1 MKVWKTFAQS
11 KKARIIC
18 FALAG
23 ALLVASAVGLWRS
36 FSAPGEVEISGASY
50 EHKGQFDYVVY
61 LKPNS
66 LYGEF
71 ILPKE
76 EPEEAEEAEEP
87 PLVFFRDI
95 MEDVKLAFSY
105 KFDCSEP
112 TTSITND
119 VVVTIIA
126 ENPGM
131 WQKEMKQVEESHR
144 GKEFREAFTLRLNS
158 LDKVVDDIE
167 EEIGV
172 TSAKR
177 EFIIRAVV
185 HTTAGTVSGVTIE
198 DDFSHEITAILK
210 EKTLELKG
218 DLKGS
223 DTGSEEGVK
232 YEEEG
237 WFDYEVY
244 LKHNRLYG
252 AVVLRSEPLPVAEPP
267 PSPPPPPQTLGPG
280 LVYFPKI
287 IDSIKAS
294 FSYQFDC
301 DKPVREQSKEVE
313 LNVIIENPDKWS
325 KSLVLVPKTEKTGDF
340 TISFPIDLDYL
351 NEVSDAIAS
360 ETGAGG
366 ASNFNIKANV
376 HAVARTDLGTVDEVY
391 SQSLEGKL
399 EGNTLTFGEELSQS
413 QSGSIGGVTTPTASE
428 KGGWKT
434 PWLAG
439 LVVALVALGYFGWNQ
454 TQLKV
459 AGVSEVEAE
468 AIRAKKKY
476 KQVIVDVEELPSV
489 KPNEMVIPIGS
500 VDDLARIADDL
511 VKPVLHQVEAGRHI
525 YCIVDG
531 AVRYQYLLGEDNE
544 EKIGN

>member
-1 MKVWKTFAQS
+1 
-11 KKARIIC
+11 
-18 FALAG
+18 
-23 ALLVASAVGLWRS
+23 VASAVGLWYS
-36 FSAPGEVEISGASY
+36 FSAAREAEVPTASY
-50 EHKGQFDYVVY
+50 EHSGKFDYTVY

-71 ILPKE
+71 IP
-76 EPEEAEEAEEP
+76 PEEEEETEEETEEEIP
-87 PLVFFRDI
+87 MVFFRDI
-95 MEDVKLAFSY
+95 MEDVELAFSY

-131 WQKEMKQVEESHR
+131 WQKEMRQLEESHR
-144 GKEFREAFTLRLNS
+144 GKEFREAFTLHLSS

-167 EEIGV
+167 EDIGV
-172 TSAKR
+172 TSSKR

-210 EKTLELKG
+210 EKTLELEG

-244 LKHNRLYG
+244 LKYNKLYG
-252 AVVLRSEPLPVAEPP
+252 AVVLRSEPLPVAE
-267 PSPPPPPQTLGPG
+267 SEESAPPPQTLGPG

-301 DKPVREQSKEVE
+301 DKPVREQSEEVE

-351 NEVSDAIAS
+351 TEVSDAIAR

-366 ASNFNIKANV
+366 ARNFNIKADV
-376 HAVARTDLGTVDEVY
+376 HTMAETNLGTIDEIY
-391 SQSLEGKL
+391 SQILEGKL
-399 EGNTLTFGEELSQS
+399 EGNILTFGEELSQS
-413 QSGSIGGVTTPTASE
+413 QSGSFGGVTPPTASE

-439 LVVALVALGYFGWNQ
+439 LVVVLVALGYFGWNQ

-476 KQVIVDVEELPSV
+476 KQVMVDVEELPEV
-489 KPNEMVIPIGS
+489 KSNEIVIPLNS
-500 VDDLARIADDL
+500 LDDLVRIADDL
-511 VKPVLHQVEAGRHI
+511 VKPVLHQVEEGRHI
-525 YCIVDG
+525 YCVVDG
-531 AVRYQYLLGEDNE
+531 AIRYQYVSQP
-544 EKIGN
+544 

>member
-18 FALAG
+18 FTLAG
-23 ALLVASAVGLWRS
+23 ALLVASAVGLWHS
-36 FSAPGEVEISGASY
+36 FSAPSEVEIPGASY
-50 EHKGQFDYVVY
+50 EHKGQFDYLVY
-61 LKPNS
+61 LKPS
-66 LYGEF
+66 TLYGTSIQPQEK
-71 ILPKE
+71 KE
-76 EPEEAEEAEEP
+76 TEEET

-95 MEDVKLAFSY
+95 IDEVQLAFSY

-112 TTSITND
+112 TTGITNN

-131 WQKEMKQVEESHR
+131 WRKEMRQVEESHK
-144 GKEFREAFTLRLNS
+144 GKDFRVDFPLSLTRL
-158 LDKVVDDIE
+158 DGIVDNIE
-167 EEIGV
+167 EDIGII
-172 TSAKR
+172 SR
-177 EFIIRAVV
+177 ERNFVIRAVV
-185 HTTAGTVSGVTIE
+185 HTMAGTVSGVTIE

-210 EKTLELKG
+210 EKTLELEG

-244 LKHNRLYG
+244 LKYNKLYG
-252 AVVLRSEPLPVAEPP
+252 AVVLQSEGLPVAEPAETPEPAP
-267 PSPPPPPQTLGPG
+267 PLQTLDPG

-294 FSYQFDC
+294 FSYRFDC
-301 DKPVREQSKEVE
+301 DRPVSEQSEEVE
-313 LNVIIENPDKWS
+313 VTAIIENPGKWS
-325 KSLVLVPKTEKTGDF
+325 KSLILVPKTRKEGSF
-340 TISFPIDLDYL
+340 SLSFPIDIHYF
-351 NEVSDAIAS
+351 NEVIGAIQK

-366 ASNFNIKANV
+366 GPYKLKIQADV
-376 HAVARTDLGTVDEVY
+376 HTAAQTDLETIDEVY
-391 SQSLEGKL
+391 TQTLEMKL
-399 EGNTLTFGEELSQS
+399 EGNTLTFAKELSQS
-413 QSGSIGGVTTPTASE
+413 QAGSLGGVTIPTAPE
-428 KGGWKT
+428 ERGWKT

-439 LVVALVALGYFGWNQ
+439 MIAALVALGYLGWNQ
-454 TQLKV
+454 TQLKPSAV
-459 AGVSEVEAE
+459 DVETE

-476 KQVIVDVEELPSV
+476 KQVMVDVEELPEV
-489 KPNEMVIPIGS
+489 KANETVIPLS
-500 VDDLARIADDL
+500 SLDDLVRIADDL